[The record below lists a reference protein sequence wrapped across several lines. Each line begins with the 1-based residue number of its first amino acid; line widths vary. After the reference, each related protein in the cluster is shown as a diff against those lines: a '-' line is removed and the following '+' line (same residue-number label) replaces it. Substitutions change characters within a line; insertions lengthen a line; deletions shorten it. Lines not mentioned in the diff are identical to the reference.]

1 MSQRNPAHEK
11 QRSSRPRATAT
22 TIGLAIGPIAI
33 FAVALIALAVEAY
46 YFLGLGPNDIHT
58 SPEIALTLLL
68 VMAVVILLI
77 TIAGFVA
84 LLQRLGIIVD
94 GQPLGL
100 PEGSVRAIIAL
111 SLVLIFAIMAVFIFY
126 QTKNPTTYV
135 SSGVS
140 SDQLSILPKDEVVQM
155 VKDPAGT
162 FTVTLAHNTSTFG
175 QQLGQQLVTLL
186 GTLVTAIAAFY
197 FGANTAAGA
206 AAGKQPGT
214 GKAKTGGNELPPTEV
229 TPEAEGAEM
238 PLPAEPQE
246 LDVEEANSPPPR
258 ASAG

>member
-1 MSQRNPAHEK
+1 MSERNPAPEK
-11 QRSSRPRATAT
+11 QRSSRPRAAAR
-22 TIGLAIGPIAI
+22 TIGLAIGPIVI

-68 VMAVVILLI
+68 VMAIVVLLI

-84 LLQRLGIIVD
+84 LLQRLGVIVQ

-135 SSGVS
+135 SNGVS
-140 SDQLSILPKDEVVQM
+140 SDQLSLLPKDEVVQI
-155 VKDPAGT
+155 VKDPSGT

-206 AAGKQPGT
+206 ASGRQPGT
-214 GKAKTGGNELPPTEV
+214 DKVKTGGKEPPPTEV
-229 TPEAEGAEM
+229 KPEVEGGETA
-238 PLPAEPQE
+238 LPAEPQE
-246 LDVEEANSPPPR
+246 VDVEEAYAPPPR